1 MDCPRSHYILGKSG
15 MLPLFISYYCSLSI
29 NPQKLQKLRNHVV
42 LFPMITFLF
51 ISNPFYFHSTEYT
64 DSEMPD
70 LLWNNVCLVSQLC
83 LGLCDLL
90 DCSQAPLSKEFP
102 RREYWSGFPFPPP
115 GDLPHPRIQPMPP
128 VSPELTGGFFTTKM
142 PDLLLN
148 NKYSWPSW
156 WLRQWRI

>member
-1 MDCPRSHYILGKSG
+1 MDCPRSHYILEKSG

-51 ISNPFYFHSTEYT
+51 ISNPFYFHPTEYT

-90 DCSQAPLSKEFP
+90 DCS
-102 RREYWSGFPFPPP
+102 PP
-115 GDLPHPRIQPMPP
+115 GSSVQGIPQARILEWVSISSSRGSSPP
-128 VSPELTGGFFTTKM
+128 KDPTHASCVSWADRWILYHWDARFIIK
-142 PDLLLN
+142 
-148 NKYSWPSW
+148 
-156 WLRQWRI
+156 